1 MVQCAVQRAVRW
13 LVYAVTLAVVVGLSE
28 LHAHLI
34 GHYHFLSGQRGPW
47 DAVYVVVLGLAAYS
61 VGLPDLPRSVLGA
74 WVSASVAVAAAA
86 ITVSI
91 IQLVIG
97 TGVLPRFVVFGAV
110 VILVPSYSMLGIASE
125 HIRRHEEVSDRVLVV
140 ARHDQ
145 LEILRSD
152 LMREPERPAIV
163 VASLDPSDLEAGGA
177 SSGPLAAAAEFSKA
191 TVIVLDREAQASE
204 SVVAQAAFLHSKGT
218 RVRTLS
224 LFYEEWLGKLPL
236 PELERISL
244 MFDIQE
250 IHAAQYAR
258 LKRFADVVL
267 GLIGTAFLIAAF
279 PLVVMLDLIG
289 NRGSIFYKQRRVGK
303 GGTEFTIL
311 KFRTM
316 RSTGTSGWTERDD
329 PRIGPIGRWL
339 RRSHLDEL
347 PQVLNVLRGDLSF
360 VGPRPEQPAY
370 VEELRQ
376 KIPFYDVRH
385 LVHPGITGWAQVK
398 FDYGA
403 TVADALEKLQ
413 YEFFYLRHQ
422 SLSLDARIVARTL
435 RSVLWHQGR

>member
-1 MVQCAVQRAVRW
+1 M
-13 LVYAVTLAVVVGLSE
+13 VYAVTLAVVVGLGE

-47 DAVYVVVLGLAAYS
+47 DAFYIVVLGLAAYG
-61 VGLPDLPRSVLGA
+61 VGIPDLPRTVLGA
-74 WVSASVAVAAAA
+74 WVSSSIAVAAAA
-86 ITVSI
+86 IGMSV
-91 IQLVIG
+91 IQLAVG
-97 TGVLPRFVVFGAV
+97 SGVLPRFVIFGAL
-110 VILVPSYSMLGIASE
+110 VILVPSYSMLAIASE
-125 HIRRHEEVSDRVLVV
+125 HIRRHEEVSDRVLVI

-145 LEILRSD
+145 LETLRTD
-152 LMREPERPAIV
+152 LMRSPERPAVV
-163 VASLDPSDLEAGGA
+163 VASLDPSEIEADA
-177 SSGPLAAAAEFSKA
+177 VSSGPLSAAAQYSKA
-191 TVIVLDREAQASE
+191 TLIVLGREAQASE
-204 SVVAQAAFLHSKGT
+204 SIVAQAAFLHGRGT
-218 RVRTLS
+218 RIRTLS

-236 PELERISL
+236 QELERMSL

-250 IHAAQYAR
+250 LHAAQYAR
-258 LKRFADVVL
+258 LKRFADVML
-267 GLIGTAFLIAAF
+267 GVIGTLFLVAVLPF
-279 PLVVMLDLIG
+279 VVLLDLIG
-289 NRGSIFYKQRRVGK
+289 NRGTVLYRQRRVGK

-316 RSTGTSGWTERDD
+316 KSGAQTGWTERDD
-329 PRIGPIGRWL
+329 PRVGRIGRWL

-347 PQVLNVLRGDLSF
+347 PQVINVLRGDLSF

-370 VEELRQ
+370 VDELRE

>member
-1 MVQCAVQRAVRW
+1 M
-13 LVYAVTLAVVVGLSE
+13 VYAVTLAVVVGLGE

-47 DAVYVVVLGLAAYS
+47 DAFYIVVLGLAAYG
-61 VGLPDLPRSVLGA
+61 VGIPDLPRTVLGA
-74 WVSASVAVAAAA
+74 WVSSSIAVATAALGMS
-86 ITVSI
+86 V
-91 IQLVIG
+91 IQLAIG
-97 TGVLPRFVVFGAV
+97 SGVLPRFVIFGAL
-110 VILVPSYSMLGIASE
+110 VILVPSYSMLAIASE
-125 HIRRHEEVSDRVLVV
+125 HIRRHEEVSDRVLVI

-145 LEILRSD
+145 LETLRTD
-152 LMREPERPAIV
+152 LMRAPERPAVV
-163 VASLDPSDLEAGGA
+163 VASLDPSDVEADGA
-177 SSGPLAAAAEFSKA
+177 SSGPLSEAAEYSKA
-191 TVIVLDREAQASE
+191 TLIVLDREAQASE
-204 SVVAQAAFLHSKGT
+204 SVVAQAAFLHGKGT
-218 RVRTLS
+218 RIRTLS

-236 PELERISL
+236 HELERMSL

-267 GLIGTAFLIAAF
+267 GVIGTLFLVAAF
-279 PLVVMLDLIG
+279 PFVVLLDLIG
-289 NRGSIFYKQRRVGK
+289 NRGTVLYKQRRVGK

-316 RSTGTSGWTERDD
+316 KSGTQSAWTERDD
-329 PRIGPIGRWL
+329 PRVGRIGRWL

-347 PQVLNVLRGDLSF
+347 PQVINVLRGELSF

-370 VEELRQ
+370 VDELRE